1 MYRPHPEEFDD
12 IAVAAAHGAVAQ
24 SDEPMKRPDHKAK
37 KHGKTK
43 TKYEYMRRFPKKPR
57 NGEEV
62 GGGHFVFRR
71 GDSTGRIRPCMWP
84 FEHPSYDSAMTEAAR
99 LFNEHGGT
107 YDIVS
112 VCGQV
117 AALPDDHHGAE
128 AGR

>member
-1 MYRPHPEEFDD
+1 MYRPRPEEFDD
-12 IAVAAAHGAVAQ
+12 IAVAAAHAVAAQ

-37 KHGKTK
+37 KHGKPK

-71 GDSTGRIRPCMWP
+71 GDSTGRIRPCTWP
-84 FEHPSYDSAMTEAAR
+84 FEHPSYDSALVEAAR
-99 LFNEHGGT
+99 LHSEHGGT
-107 YDIVS
+107 YDVLS

-117 AALPDDHHGAE
+117 STTPD
-128 AGR
+128 AGE

>member
-1 MYRPHPEEFDD
+1 MYRPRPEEFDD
-12 IAVAAAHGAVAQ
+12 VAVAAQ
-24 SDEPMKRPDHKAK
+24 SDEPMKRPDHK
-37 KHGKTK
+37 KHGKPK

-84 FEHPSYDSAMTEAAR
+84 FEHPSYDSALVEAAR
-99 LFNEHGGT
+99 LHSEHGGT
-107 YDIVS
+107 YDVLS

-117 AALPDDHHGAE
+117 STTPD
-128 AGR
+128 AGE

>member
-1 MYRPHPEEFDD
+1 MYRPRPEEFDD
-12 IAVAAAHGAVAQ
+12 ISVAAQ
-24 SDEPMKRPDHKAK
+24 SDERMQRPDHKAK
-37 KHGKTK
+37 KFGKPK

-84 FEHPSYDSAMTEAAR
+84 FEHPSYDSALTEAAR
-99 LFNEHGGT
+99 LFHEYGGT
-107 YDIVS
+107 YDVLS

-117 AALPDDHHGAE
+117 AAIPDMSAPE
-128 AGR
+128 AGE

>member
-1 MYRPHPEEFDD
+1 MYRPRPEEFDN
-12 IAVAAAHGAVAQ
+12 IAVAAHGATAQ

-37 KHGKTK
+37 KHGKPK

-84 FEHPSYDSAMTEAAR
+84 FEHPSYDSALVEAAR
-99 LFNEHGGT
+99 LHKEHGGT
-107 YDIVS
+107 FEVF
-112 VCGQV
+112 VRVGRV
-117 AALPDDHHGAE
+117 EALE
-128 AGR
+128 AGE